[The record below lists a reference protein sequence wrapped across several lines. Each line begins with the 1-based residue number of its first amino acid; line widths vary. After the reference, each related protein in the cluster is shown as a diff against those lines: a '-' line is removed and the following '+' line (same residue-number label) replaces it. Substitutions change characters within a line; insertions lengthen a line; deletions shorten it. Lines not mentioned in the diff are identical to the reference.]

1 MNKIKEILM
10 KYRGKLEEE
19 SDRLALTNPNTIADW
34 KGRKR
39 TVPCE
44 IKVRTYMDD
53 GVKKYS
59 VSLEEKTLAILGGS
73 SCGHM
78 DEDEAIQRVRFGLK
92 RYCFEKKQYEQ
103 LTLF

>member
-1 MNKIKEILM
+1 MDKIKEILM
-10 KYRGKLEEE
+10 KYRGKLVE
-19 SDRLALTNPNTIADW
+19 DCNRMIFTNTNTIEDW
-34 KGRKR
+34 KGRKK

-44 IKVRTYMDD
+44 IQVRTYVID
-53 GVKKYS
+53 GTKMYS

-92 RYCFEKKQYEQ
+92 RYCFEKKQDEQ
-103 LTLF
+103 YSLF

>member
-1 MNKIKEILM
+1 MNKIKEILL
-10 KYRGKLEEE
+10 KYRGKLEEDY
-19 SDRLALTNPNTIADW
+19 DRMIFTNTNTIEDW
-34 KGRKR
+34 KGRKK

-44 IKVRTYMDD
+44 IQVRTCVID
-53 GVKKYS
+53 GVKMYS

-92 RYCFEKKQYEQ
+92 RYCFEKKQDEQ
-103 LTLF
+103 YSLF